1 MNKRNTLKVIGI
13 FALVTV
19 LTSSFVGC
27 GNNATD
33 EDSSSS
39 SKAETITKDNGDSV
53 SSAKTPVTDNSN
65 NSPYKIG
72 DIVTYGSYEQDNNED
87 NGAEPIQWEVVD
99 IQDGKALLLS
109 RYVIDKVS
117 YNEPEGVESRGETE
131 DRSWEFSDVYQWL
144 CSDFVKSA
152 FTESDIAAIVQDDSI
167 SDDEFGLFLLSFDE
181 AVQYF
186 NMQEGA
192 ETESRGD
199 EDEAKTKR
207 IVYSQD
213 ALCMATP
220 YANRRKDS
228 EKFEQEDYDLLVEQ
242 CSVTYDESVIGNEYS
257 SYWLRTSYGDES
269 DEEDHPC
276 AFRIDKKGVMKPTN
290 TIKETKTREDGIRPA
305 VWVYASSSAII
316 PSDGSEP
323 TWLTDIS

>member
-1 MNKRNTLKVIGI
+1 MNKRNTLKII
-13 FALVTV
+13 DTFALLTV

-27 GNNATD
+27 GNNSTN
-33 EDSSSS
+33 EDSSGS
-39 SKAETITKDNGDSV
+39 SKSETISKESEDPV
-53 SSAKTPVTDNSN
+53 SSAEAPATDNPH
-65 NSPYKIG
+65 NSPYKIW

-117 YNEPEGVESRGETE
+117 YNEPEGVQGRGETE
-131 DRSWEFSDVYQWL
+131 ERPWEFSDVYQWL
-144 CSDFVKSA
+144 LSDFARSA
-152 FTESDIAAIVQDDSI
+152 FTEEDIAAIVQDESMI
-167 SDDEFGLFLLSFDE
+167 DDEMGVFLLSFDE
-181 AVQYF
+181 AVRYF
-186 NMQEGA
+186 NMQEGVQ
-192 ETESRGD
+192 TESRG
-199 EDEAKTKR
+199 EDKDPKTKR

-242 CSVTYDESVIGNEYS
+242 CSVTYDKAVIGNEYS

-269 DEEDHPC
+269 DEGYHPC
-276 AFRIDKKGVMKPTN
+276 AFRIDETGVMKPTN
-290 TIKETKTREDGIRPA
+290 TIRETKTREDGIRPA
-305 VWVYASSSAII
+305 VWVNASSSALI

-323 TWLTDIS
+323 SWLAEIS

>member
-27 GNNATD
+27 GKNATD
-33 EDSSSS
+33 EDSSTS
-39 SKAETITKDNGDSV
+39 SKSETISKDNGDSV
-53 SSAKTPVTDNSN
+53 SSAETSVTANSN
-65 NSPYKIG
+65 NSPYNIG

-99 IQDGKALLLS
+99 IQDGKMLLLS

-131 DRSWEFSDVYQWL
+131 ERPWEFSDVYQWL
-144 CSDFVKSA
+144 LSDFAESA
-152 FTESDIAAIVQDDSI
+152 FTEEDLAAIVEDDSI
-167 SDDEFGLFLLSFDE
+167 SDDEYGVFLLSFDE
-181 AVQYF
+181 AVLYF
-186 NMQEGA
+186 NMKDGVQ
-192 ETESRGD
+192 TESRG
-199 EDEAKTKR
+199 EDNEPKTKK

-228 EKFEQEDYDLLVEQ
+228 EKFEQDDYDLLVEQ
-242 CSVTYDESVIGNEYS
+242 CSVTYDKAVIGNEYS

-269 DEEDHPC
+269 DEGYHPC
-276 AFRIDKKGVMKPTN
+276 AFRIDGKGVIKPTN

-305 VWVYASSSAII
+305 VWVDASSSAVI

-323 TWLTDIS
+323 LWLTELS

>member
-1 MNKRNTLKVIGI
+1 MNKKNMLKAIEI
-13 FALVTV
+13 FALITV

-27 GNNATD
+27 GKNDTD
-33 EDSSSS
+33 EDSSAS
-39 SKAETITKDNGDSV
+39 SKAATISKDNGDSV
-53 SSAKTPVTDNSN
+53 SSAESPVNDDTDYS
-65 NSPYKIG
+65 IG
-72 DIVTYGSYEQDNNED
+72 DIVTFGSYEQDNSED

-117 YNEPEGVESRGETE
+117 YNEPEGVEGNGEME
-131 DRSWEFSDVYQWL
+131 ERPWELSDVYNWL
-144 CSDFVKSA
+144 ISDFAGSA
-152 FTESDIAAIVQDDSI
+152 FTEADAAAIVQDQSI
-167 SDDEFGLFLLSFDE
+167 SADEFGVFLLSFDE
-181 AVQYF
+181 AVRYF
-186 NMQEGA
+186 NMQEGVQ
-192 ETESRGD
+192 TESRGD
-199 EDEAKTKR
+199 EDDPKTKR

-228 EKFEQEDYDLLVEQ
+228 EKFEQEDYDFLVEQ

-269 DEEDHPC
+269 DEGFHPC
-276 AFRIDKKGVMKPTN
+276 AFRIDERGVIKPTN
-290 TIKETKTREDGIRPA
+290 TIKESKTREDGIRPA
-305 VWVYASSSAII
+305 VWVNASSSAVI

-323 TWLTDIS
+323 SWLNEIS